1 MQKTFLAF
9 VLSAALLVAGTGA
22 QAEVLRGK
30 VVGVS
35 DGDTVTL
42 LGPGLTEHKIR
53 LAHIDAPEKGQ
64 PFGSASKN
72 SLSSL
77 VFGKEIKA
85 GCPET
90 DRYGRKICVL
100 LLPDGTNVN
109 LEQVRRGMAWH
120 YERYSRD
127 TAYAQAQ
134 AHARQ
139 QGAGLWAER
148 SPTPPW
154 EWRRQR

>member
-1 MQKTFLAF
+1 MRKAVLSFL
-9 VLSAALLVAGTGA
+9 VSAALLVAGTGA
-22 QAEVLRGK
+22 QAETLQGK

-42 LGPGLTEHKIR
+42 LGPGWTEHKIR
-53 LAHIDAPEKGQ
+53 LAHIDAPEKAQ
-64 PFGSASKN
+64 PFGSVSKN
-72 SLSSL
+72 SLSLL
-77 VFGKEIKA
+77 VFGKEVQA
-85 GCPET
+85 QCPQT

-100 LLPDGTNVN
+100 LLPGGVNVN

-120 YERYSRD
+120 YERYSHD
-127 TAYAQAQ
+127 AAYAQAQ
-134 AHARQ
+134 ARARQ
-139 QGAGLWAER
+139 QGAGLWSER

>member
-1 MQKTFLAF
+1 MRILPLI
-9 VLSAALLVAGTGA
+9 LSGILFGGA
-22 QAEVLRGK
+22 QAATLEGM
-30 VVGVS
+30 VVGVL
-35 DGDTVTL
+35 DGDTVAL
-42 LGPGLTEHKIR
+42 LESGRTQHRVR

-64 PFGSASKN
+64 PFGAASKW

-85 GCPET
+85 NCPET
-90 DRYGRKICVL
+90 DRYGRKVCVL

-127 TAYAQAQ
+127 AAYAEAQ
-134 AHARQ
+134 AHARR
-139 QGAGLWAER
+139 QGAGLWADR
-148 SPTPPW
+148 SPVPPW

>member
-1 MQKTFLAF
+1 MRMLPLI
-9 VLSAALLVAGTGA
+9 LSGILFGSA
-22 QAEVLRGK
+22 QAATLEGR
-30 VVGVS
+30 VVGVL

-42 LGPGLTEHKIR
+42 LESGRTQHRVR

-64 PFGSASKN
+64 PFGAASKG

-77 VFGKEIKA
+77 IFGKEVKA
-85 GCPET
+85 DCPET
-90 DRYGRKICVL
+90 DRYGRKVCVL

-127 TAYAQAQ
+127 AAYAEAEVR
-134 AHARQ
+134 ARQ
-139 QGAGLWAER
+139 QRVGLWAER

-154 EWRRQR
+154 EWRRGK